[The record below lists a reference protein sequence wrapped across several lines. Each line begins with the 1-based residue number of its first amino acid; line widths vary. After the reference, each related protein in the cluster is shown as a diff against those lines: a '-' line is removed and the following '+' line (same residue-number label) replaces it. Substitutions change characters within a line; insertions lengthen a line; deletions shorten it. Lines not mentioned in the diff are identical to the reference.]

1 LTNVTDLYHSYLPVT
16 PGPQAVKPGMLS
28 NTHKD
33 SQMERSR
40 ADRRINERI
49 DDLLGDSLIQT
60 VMRADHVN
68 PADVRAIWRAAAD
81 KLNHNQSAHGK
92 VPPAGGQ
99 RPQNQAKTTQR
110 TKPWGAA
117 WRKKLT
123 SYGPTTRSQ
132 FCGQE

>member
-1 LTNVTDLYHSYLPVT
+1 
-16 PGPQAVKPGMLS
+16 
-28 NTHKD
+28 
-33 SQMERSR
+33 MERSR
-40 ADRRINERI
+40 ADQRINERI
-49 DDLLGDSLIQT
+49 DDLLADTLIQT
-60 VMRADHVN
+60 VMRADHVD

-81 KLNHNQSAHGK
+81 KLKHKQSRQGS

-99 RPQNQAKTTQR
+99 RPHQQANAQR

-123 SYGPTTRSQ
+123 TYGPTMRSQ

>member
-1 LTNVTDLYHSYLPVT
+1 
-16 PGPQAVKPGMLS
+16 
-28 NTHKD
+28 
-33 SQMERSR
+33 MERSS

-49 DDLLGDSLIQT
+49 DDLLGDALIQT

-81 KLNHNQSAHGK
+81 KLNHGQSSRGK
-92 VPPAGGQ
+92 APPTGGQ
-99 RPQNQAKTTQR
+99 RPKSQANAQSKTQR

-123 SYGPTTRSQ
+123 SYGPTMRSQ

>member
-1 LTNVTDLYHSYLPVT
+1 
-16 PGPQAVKPGMLS
+16 
-28 NTHKD
+28 
-33 SQMERSR
+33 MERSR

-49 DDLLGDSLIQT
+49 DDLLDDTLIQAI
-60 VMRADHVN
+60 MRADHVN
-68 PADVRAIWRAAAD
+68 PADVRAIWREAAD
-81 KLNHNQSAHGK
+81 KLKPSEISSDGP
-92 VPPAGGQ
+92 PPAGGR
-99 RPQNQAKTTQR
+99 RPNTPNNAPTPSQR